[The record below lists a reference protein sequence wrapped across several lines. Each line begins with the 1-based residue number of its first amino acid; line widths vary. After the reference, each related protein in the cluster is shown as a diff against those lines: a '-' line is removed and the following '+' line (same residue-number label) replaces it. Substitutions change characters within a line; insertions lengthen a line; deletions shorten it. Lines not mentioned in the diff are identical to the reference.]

1 MSKIQVL
8 FDLVFGFECELCF
21 KTNSCGARQMENRHA
36 TYQCKL
42 TVSRSLM
49 RCFQRHSGLQ
59 TKCFG
64 IFVSF
69 ERLCVNTV
77 LFDLWLVYATL
88 KSINIF
94 KKTHERLCQWFF
106 LSQSEL
112 LVGGL
117 STVSGT
123 GTIKAGVWVQ
133 FGHIT
138 EPESHQ
144 YPGTD
149 GYKEQEKVRLPSNSP
164 LRFPGVKHITCRRKR
179 HKTWES
185 FHWPMKSSCV
195 FLNLPSRWQ

>member
-1 MSKIQVL
+1 MVLTETANALNVYFNSNDSVTFLTFRVFEEMSKVQVL

-77 LFDLWLVYATL
+77 LFDL
-88 KSINIF
+88 
-94 KKTHERLCQWFF
+94 
-106 LSQSEL
+106 
-112 LVGGL
+112 
-117 STVSGT
+117 
-123 GTIKAGVWVQ
+123 
-133 FGHIT
+133 
-138 EPESHQ
+138 
-144 YPGTD
+144 
-149 GYKEQEKVRLPSNSP
+149 
-164 LRFPGVKHITCRRKR
+164 
-179 HKTWES
+179 
-185 FHWPMKSSCV
+185 
-195 FLNLPSRWQ
+195 